1 LWVLHPDNWSLDVM
15 NVIVFSKRMGR
26 ARQIELTRPFA
37 LMTISATALLL
48 VGGIF
53 LAGVQLGSHN
63 LSLQPGNQM
72 AEWAQ
77 SLENQRSQILSAKQ
91 QLQEKVDALASRV
104 GLMNA
109 HVIRLNA
116 LGKRLTEMANLNKG
130 EFNFERVPAQGGPE
144 GLLDGVAAR
153 APDLTKMLDD
163 LMRQIQDR
171 ERQLAVLENLIATR
185 NLDRKIVPNGR
196 PVLQGWISSYFGS
209 RADPFDGRSAFHKG
223 VDFAA
228 PEGSQAVA
236 VAAGVVTWARD
247 RFGYGRV
254 VEINHGN
261 GLVTRYA
268 HNERLLVNVGDKVE
282 KGQPIALVGSTGR
295 STGPHL
301 HFEVLKGGRAV
312 DPMSFIGNQ

>member
-1 LWVLHPDNWSLDVM
+1 M
-15 NVIVFSKRMGR
+15 NVIVFSKRVGR

-37 LMTISATALLL
+37 FTVTLTVILT
-48 VGGIF
+48 VIGGAF
-53 LAGVQLGSHN
+53 YAGMGLGSRN
-63 LSLQPGNQM
+63 VLTQPANQV

-77 SLENQRSQILSAKQ
+77 SLETQRAQILATKQ
-91 QLQEKVDALASRV
+91 QLQEKLDALASRV

-109 HVIRLNA
+109 HVIRLDA
-116 LGKRLTEMANLNKG
+116 LGKRLTDMANLNKG
-130 EFNFERVPAQGGPE
+130 EFNFDHPPAQGGPE

-153 APDLTKMLDD
+153 APELTNMLDD

-185 NLDRKIVPNGR
+185 NLNRKIVPNGR

-209 RADPFDGRSAFHKG
+209 RTDPFDGRAAFHKG

-228 PEGSQAVA
+228 PEGSQVVA
-236 VAAGVVTWARD
+236 VASGVVTWARD

-268 HNERLLVNVGDKVE
+268 HNQRLLVNVGDTVQ
-282 KGQPIALVGSTGR
+282 KGEPIALIGSTGR

-301 HFEVLKGGRAV
+301 HFEVLKNGRAV
-312 DPMSFIGNQ
+312 DPMSFIGH

>member
-1 LWVLHPDNWSLDVM
+1 M
-15 NVIVFSKRMGR
+15 NVIVFSKRIGR
-26 ARQIELTRPFA
+26 ARQIELTRPLA
-37 LMTISATALLL
+37 LAVTGAVVLTI
-48 VGGIF
+48 VGGAF
-53 LAGVQLGSHN
+53 FAGLGLGTRGLLAEPAAQVVQWSQTLESQH
-63 LSLQPGNQM
+63 
-72 AEWAQ
+72 AQ
-77 SLENQRSQILSAKQ
+77 IVATKQ
-91 QLQEKVDALASRV
+91 QLQEKLDALASRV

-109 HVIRLNA
+109 HVIRLDA
-116 LGKRLTEMANLNKG
+116 LGKRLTDMANLNKG
-130 EFNFERVPAQGGPE
+130 EFNFDRVPAQGGPE

-153 APDLTKMLDD
+153 APDLMNMLDD

-185 NLDRKIVPNGR
+185 NLNRKIVPNGR
-196 PVLQGWISSYFGS
+196 PVMQGWISSYFGN
-209 RADPFDGRSAFHKG
+209 RADPFDGRTAFHKG

-228 PEGSQAVA
+228 PEGSEVVA
-236 VAAGVVTWARD
+236 VASGVVTWSRD

-268 HNERLLVNVGDKVE
+268 HNQKALVNVGDTVQ
-282 KGQPIALVGSTGR
+282 KGQPIALIGSTGR

-312 DPMSFIGNQ
+312 NPMSFIGN